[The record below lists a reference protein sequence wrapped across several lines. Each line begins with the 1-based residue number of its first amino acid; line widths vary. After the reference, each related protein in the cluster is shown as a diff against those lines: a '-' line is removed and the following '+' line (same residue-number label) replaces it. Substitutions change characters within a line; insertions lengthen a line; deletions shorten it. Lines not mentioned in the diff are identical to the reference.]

1 MGAQLNFTF
10 SLIFVASLLDCLPQR
25 CSSQIRD
32 VFVAAILHTVNA
44 IWLARNSIHFSSA
57 TVSIHYTMTK
67 ISSMVDMSGTNS
79 TDNCLSS
86 DIIILKNFLIP
97 PSHRHVREI
106 VTVIWK
112 PPTINWIK
120 TNTDGS
126 IINAISSCGGIFRD
140 FRGSF
145 LGAFASNLREGS
157 VYEAKITG
165 LVMAMEF
172 ASHHN
177 WSRLWL
183 ENDSSNAINAFKNP
197 SLLPL
202 RLRNR

>member
-1 MGAQLNFTF
+1 M
-10 SLIFVASLLDCLPQR
+10 
-25 CSSQIRD
+25 
-32 VFVAAILHTVNA
+32 
-44 IWLARNSIHFSSA
+44 
-57 TVSIHYTMTK
+57 
-67 ISSMVDMSGTNS
+67 
-79 TDNCLSS
+79 
-86 DIIILKNFLIP
+86 
-97 PSHRHVREI
+97 
-106 VTVIWK
+106 K

-120 TNTDGS
+120 TNTDS
-126 IINAISSCGGIFRD
+126 SVINAISSCGGIFRD